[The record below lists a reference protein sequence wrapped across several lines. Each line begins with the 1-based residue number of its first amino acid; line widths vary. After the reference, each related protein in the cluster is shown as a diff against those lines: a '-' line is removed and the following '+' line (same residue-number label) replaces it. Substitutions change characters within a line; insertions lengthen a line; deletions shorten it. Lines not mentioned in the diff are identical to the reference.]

1 MKRCQAIL
9 IKSWSTASS
18 YVSLDQGNFPI
29 CPDHEGSRG
38 EQLLWYLGLH
48 AGLGQPRDQWHGLL
62 QGCSSKSL
70 QGPYK
75 LSRSCGLWVWAVLSL
90 GTLCKL
96 GHEIILVMY
105 QILFSEETGM
115 PLFGAV
121 QEHGIHACP
130 CWVKELTKKHL
141 VGLAAQ
147 PVLQSKHWF
156 LTLWQSRGLS
166 SVHRRASFRA
176 SPSPHISALGTWHRA
191 FGFSQKTFCAERR
204 SRKKHPEFAFWILH
218 TWITKKPASLQGSY
232 ISQLPPSRLLQML
245 SLWSWRW

>member
-1 MKRCQAIL
+1 MNQHGVSYCVGTAHAHATSLKSPGKQWENNEICPMMKRCQAIL

-75 LSRSCGLWVWAVLSL
+75 ISRSCGLWVWAVLSL

-130 CWVKELTKKHL
+130 C
-141 VGLAAQ
+141 
-147 PVLQSKHWF
+147 
-156 LTLWQSRGLS
+156 
-166 SVHRRASFRA
+166 
-176 SPSPHISALGTWHRA
+176 
-191 FGFSQKTFCAERR
+191 
-204 SRKKHPEFAFWILH
+204 
-218 TWITKKPASLQGSY
+218 
-232 ISQLPPSRLLQML
+232 
-245 SLWSWRW
+245 